1 MSSSGIAAPAA
12 ATSSPSSTS
21 PELELELEL
30 LPPST
35 STSSF
40 SSSSPPTPSPT
51 TNRSGLGAGVS
62 PECTISPLPRL
73 RADLAGV
80 DAVAAALPPVRAA
93 ATPPAAAAPSA
104 ALLLRSF
111 LTGDEAEED
120 LRAATPPVTPPLSLK
135 SLPTAELLARLLPLP
150 RLDLEPM
157 LLSDRA
163 TLFNDLVGDEPLD
176 DATDGDGMT
185 PRMMEYE
192 PVTETELADTTDDS
206 PSPGGV
212 TREAPS
218 APALALALPVAL
230 AAATAPVRL
239 SMAMDRSSAMALSLL
254 LLPPPPPVLRPPPAR
269 SGVSKSAVHASTNRS
284 GFVSWS

>member
-40 SSSSPPTPSPT
+40 SSSSSPTPSPNM
-51 TNRSGLGAGVS
+51 NRSGVGAGVS

-80 DAVAAALPPVRAA
+80 DAVAAALPVRAA

-120 LRAATPPVTPPLSLK
+120 LRAAAPPVPPPLSLK

-192 PVTETELADTTDDS
+192 PVTETELTDTTDDS

-218 APALALALPVAL
+218 APALALPVAP
-230 AAATAPVRL
+230 ATAPVRL

-254 LLPPPPPVLRPPPAR
+254 LLPLPLPVLRPPPAR
-269 SGVSKSAVHASTNRS
+269 SGVSKSAVYASTNRS

>member
-21 PELELELEL
+21 PELEFELEL

-35 STSSF
+35 SASSF

-51 TNRSGLGAGVS
+51 MNRSGLGAGVS

-80 DAVAAALPPVRAA
+80 DAVAAALPVRAA

-120 LRAATPPVTPPLSLK
+120 LRAAAPPVPPPLSLK

-192 PVTETELADTTDDS
+192 PVMEAELADTTDDS

-218 APALALALPVAL
+218 APALALPVAL

-254 LLPPPPPVLRPPPAR
+254 LLLLLPVLRPPPAR
-269 SGVSKSAVHASTNRS
+269 SGVSKSAVYASTNRS